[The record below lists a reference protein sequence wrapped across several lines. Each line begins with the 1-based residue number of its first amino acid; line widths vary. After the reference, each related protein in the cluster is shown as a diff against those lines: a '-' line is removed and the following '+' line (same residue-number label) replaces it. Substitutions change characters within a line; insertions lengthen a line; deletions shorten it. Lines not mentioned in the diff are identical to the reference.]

1 MAHAPPEA
9 KLVALAAM
17 ADDALPHE
25 SVDAVLHRRGS
36 TRRFARKEMSFV
48 QLSTILERT
57 TGAIPADFIA
67 SSGRPLTELYIIV
80 HAVDGVAPGTYAYR
94 RNERALEPLHQGD
107 FRREASALGLGQ
119 ELPGDASFNI
129 YYLSDLDA
137 VVERF
142 GERGYRAAQIEG
154 GILGGKAYL
163 ASYAL
168 RCGATG
174 LTFIDDDVTEFF
186 SPHAAGKSVM
196 FLMAFG
202 RPRRREAD

>member
-1 MAHAPPEA
+1 MT
-9 KLVALAAM
+9 
-17 ADDALPHE
+17 DDALPQE
-25 SVDAVLHRRGS
+25 SVDAVIYRRGS

-48 QLSTILERT
+48 QLSTILEST
-57 TGAIPADFIA
+57 AGAIPADFIA
-67 SSGRPLTELYIIV
+67 PSGSPFTELYIIV
-80 HAVDGVAPGTYAYR
+80 HAVDGVAPRTYAYR
-94 RNERALEPLHQGD
+94 RNERALEPLRQGD

-129 YYLSDLDA
+129 YYLSDLEA
-137 VVERF
+137 VARRF

-196 FLMAFG
+196 FLMAIG